1 MSDLAPGEAT
11 PPPGASSS
19 SAVSASHSGPAP
31 HPHVTSAAEERR
43 ALIVLLTVIYLMI
56 AGFGLVIPLLPF
68 FAQAFDAPAW
78 QVTLLFS
85 AFSLGQ
91 FIGEPFWGKLS
102 DRIGRRP
109 VLIVTI
115 SMVGLSYAAL
125 AFAPNILWAFGLR
138 FLTGIF
144 AGNISTLQGALADIT
159 PPEKRAQRMGI
170 MGAAFSAG
178 FMTGPAIG
186 GLLAQPGRGALGFQL
201 PLLAA
206 AAFALAS
213 AVAVVL
219 LVRESRPEG
228 PPAIRGPK
236 PARVRDAFAHPVIS
250 RVVMISFIVVVGFA
264 GIEATYGLWTE
275 TRFGWGPKQIGF
287 AFMGI
292 GVLGAVCQGWLSG
305 RLARTFGEATTLT
318 AGLVLMGVGLVT
330 QGASPTWQVAVL
342 GFGLVCVGQS
352 ICFPNVAALIS
363 QSSPPHRQGEMLG
376 LNMSGMA
383 LARIG
388 GPVLAGQLFS
398 AVSPGSPFAFSALLV
413 LPALWFALQVRGK
426 VQRLA

>member
-11 PPPGASSS
+11 PPPGASSPS
-19 SAVSASHSGPAP
+19 VIPANRSGPAM
-31 HPHVTSAAEERR
+31 SAAEERR

-186 GLLAQPGRGALGFQL
+186 GLLAQPSRGALGFQL

-292 GVLGAVCQGWLSG
+292 GVLGAFCQGWLSG
-305 RLARTFGEATTLT
+305 RLARAYGEAATLSG
-318 AGLVLMGVGLVT
+318 GLVLMGLGLMV
-330 QGASPTWQVAVL
+330 QWLSPGWQVAVL
-342 GFGLVCVGQS
+342 GFGLVCMGQS

-398 AVSPGSPFAFSALLV
+398 LVSPGSPFAFSALLV